1 MRVARTKKT
10 APVAKVVAEKKPSAT
25 QVEIFGQHYSV
36 RADGDPEYIQDLA
49 RFVDGKMR
57 EIAQHAP
64 TVDTIKIAILAA
76 LNVSDDFFR
85 YQDRHRDD
93 AERLKTID
101 ERAGGWIRRLEENLD
116 A

>member
-1 MRVARTKKT
+1 MKM
-10 APVAKVVAEKKPSAT
+10 EKKASST
-25 QVEIFGQHYSV
+25 QVEIFGQHYNV
-36 RADGDPEYIQDLA
+36 RADGDADYIQELA
-49 RFVDGKMR
+49 QFVDGKMK

-64 TVDTIKIAILAA
+64 TVDTLKIAILAA

-93 AERLKTID
+93 AGRLKMFE
-101 ERAGGWIRRLEENLD
+101 ERAGGWIRKLEENLD